1 MNWNQFWLIWCKL
14 HRITVEICVTRNFLI
29 LNVIFF
35 WQYICTSSCGKN
47 YTSVIIK
54 KKMALFKVVKG
65 VNACVIFWIV
75 GSNRRHFI
83 PSMIGPFLKV
93 TLVPEKELRVATL
106 PIFYDMIQCE
116 QNTSGNFVMVCWF
129 WIIIFAFSS
138 YDWNESFIP
147 DT

>member
-1 MNWNQFWLIWCKL
+1 
-14 HRITVEICVTRNFLI
+14 
-29 LNVIFF
+29 
-35 WQYICTSSCGKN
+35 
-47 YTSVIIK
+47 
-54 KKMALFKVVKG
+54 MALFKVVKG
-65 VNACVIFWIV
+65 VNTCVIFWIV

-129 WIIIFAFSS
+129 WIMIFAFSF

>member
-1 MNWNQFWLIWCKL
+1 MKPCLNHINTYFTSYFHQLIKFSKNVWN
-14 HRITVEICVTRNFLI
+14 N
-29 LNVIFF
+29 LNK
-35 WQYICTSSCGKN
+35 YKP
-47 YTSVIIK
+47 

-129 WIIIFAFSS
+129 WIKITQALTPFTTLNKAIFFLII
-138 YDWNESFIP
+138 
-147 DT
+147 TLV